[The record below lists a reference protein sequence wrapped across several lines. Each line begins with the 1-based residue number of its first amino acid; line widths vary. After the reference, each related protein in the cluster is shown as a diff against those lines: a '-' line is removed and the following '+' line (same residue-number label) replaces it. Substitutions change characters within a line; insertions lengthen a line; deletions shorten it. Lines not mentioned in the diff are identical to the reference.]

1 MPKRLL
7 FVFALL
13 LLAPVPPASAQDSR
27 GAQDSTSAV
36 SAEDRGAIQG
46 VIQNQLAAF
55 RRDDGVEAFS
65 YASPGIRARFQTVEN
80 FMSMVRDGYPAV
92 YRPRQVE
99 MLDLKVRGSTV
110 QQEVLF
116 VGPDGGVVK
125 AVYSM
130 EPQEDGTWRIGSVYL
145 LPLEE
150 SAT

>member
-1 MPKRLL
+1 
-7 FVFALL
+7 
-13 LLAPVPPASAQDSR
+13 
-27 GAQDSTSAV
+27 
-36 SAEDRGAIQG
+36 
-46 VIQNQLAAF
+46 
-55 RRDDGVEAFS
+55 
-65 YASPGIRARFQTVEN
+65 
-80 FMSMVRDGYPAV
+80 MSMVRDGYPAV